1 MKKKLFLCLSI
12 AFWACVSFVCCDT
25 DTGPTIIINQRSISY
40 RDSIYFKPVGFLSDV
55 LSLEVYLNEEKVAT
69 LDCNNNTYI
78 HKYTFEEGGADLG
91 YTIKTL
97 PVIAE
102 QHPVDN
108 IDAIYSFIHLIG
120 LNGAVDNFYRGNVS
134 PEEYDE
140 LIEAI
145 RQNLTLS
152 YTVKNGN
159 ATN

>member
-1 MKKKLFLCLSI
+1 MKKKLFLCISI
-12 AFWACVSFVCCDT
+12 AFLACMSFVCCVPDP
-25 DTGPTIIINQRSISY
+25 GPTIIINEGTISY

-78 HKYTFEEGGADLG
+78 HKYTFEEGGGDPG
-91 YTIKTL
+91 YTIKTV

-102 QHPVDN
+102 QRPVDN
-108 IDAIYSFIHLIG
+108 IDANYSFVHLIG
-120 LNGAVDNFYRGNVS
+120 FNGAVDIFYRGNVS